1 MNLKGYFTYIFSIL
15 FFLFILVP
23 YSSGQQKG
31 SINIRNYTPI
41 EYLSHSQNWAI
52 IQDMNGIMYFGNS
65 AGILEF
71 DGVRWQTIELSNKA
85 LGRSLDI
92 NNAGRIYVGG
102 VGDIGFLKPND
113 KGEII
118 FQTLTNLLSEKDRDF
133 QDVWYTHCS
142 GEKVYFITNNKVFV
156 YADGEINVLNK
167 NYYFGPTFSI
177 GNRTF
182 VNSWDKGLQQIV
194 ADTLSDI
201 PNGDFFIGKAV
212 SFINLITDSKVVVGT
227 MNSGVFTFEINND
240 KSLSEI
246 SNIKKFTIGTGDILD
261 NSTIY
266 CGDVSENGDIAIG
279 TLTKGVFVVNQNGD
293 ILRRVDNGLR
303 NKLIWNVFFDKEST
317 LWLATNNGISKTDI
331 ESPIVFWDNNAGISS
346 PVDNIISFNDTLFFA
361 GFGGVRYIHD
371 NQVDF
376 VSNLKTECYFLFD
389 FKIPNTNS
397 NILLAS
403 TLDNGIV
410 EIKGLKFEKVINVVS
425 WSLLQSSSDSSL
437 LYIASD
443 KGLFIA
449 KYDNS
454 KWAILGRVEGINDNI
469 RDIQQDKNG
478 NIWLCTFLNGVIR
491 IIPSM
496 DILKPKDI
504 IYYGLE
510 EGLPALT
517 ELEIEVFEGEMIFLT
532 SNGLF
537 HFNEKTSL
545 FEPDDI
551 FGKEYCNS
559 SQSITEIVIDGK
571 QQAWIAGVKNK
582 KDWIIV
588 FNQDE
593 KGKYVEIESYALSL
607 LPPMSIGKIFVDN
620 QNTVW
625 IGSSEGLYKFSGDVN
640 KSSKAFKTLIRSV
653 ITEADTLFPAT
664 FNLNNNSIVGKSL
677 TENLQITYNHNSV
690 LFQFAAPNF
699 SQEES
704 TLYQT
709 WLQGFKGGWSV
720 WSTDTKK
727 EYINLSEGNYI
738 FHVRSKN
745 IFNVLG
751 EEATF
756 EFTIEPP
763 IYRTFW
769 AFILY
774 FLILVSIVILV
785 VFLNGKRLILVN
797 RKLERI
803 VEERTNKIVIQK
815 EELQSQSEN
824 LQVLNE
830 ELKQRNNEIEE
841 QHGKLVDLNAT
852 KNRFF
857 NIIAHDLRSPFQSL
871 IGLSDLLST
880 DADNFTEDDIREFN
894 SAIRESAQSGFA
906 LLENLLE
913 WARTQTSHI
922 DFNPQKIS
930 LNYIIEDNFQINRG
944 AATNKKIELKSNII
958 NDVFLFADSNM
969 LNTVF
974 RNLISNA
981 IKFTPQNGSVT
992 VSAHENNNL
1001 LILSI
1006 EDNGVGIEK
1015 SDIDK
1020 LFRIDTKFSTTGT
1033 ANETGTGLGLLL
1045 CKEFVEKNEGTISV
1059 ESTIGKGSKFILSF
1073 PAFKE

>member
-1 MNLKGYFTYIFSIL
+1 MNLKGYFTYIFLIL
-15 FFLFILVP
+15 FFLFIAVS

-65 AGILEF
+65 AGVLQF
-71 DGVRWQTIELSNKA
+71 DGVRWRTIELSNNA

-92 NNAGRIYVGG
+92 DSSGRIYVGG
-102 VGDIGFLKPND
+102 VGDFGFLKPNN
-113 KGEII
+113 KGEIV
-118 FQTLTNLLSEKDRDF
+118 FQTLVHLLPEIDRDF

-142 GEKVYFITNNKVFV
+142 GDKVYFNTNNKVFILHK
-156 YADGEINVLNK
+156 GEIKILDND
-167 NYYFGPTFSI
+167 YYFGPAFSF
-177 GNRTF
+177 GNRAF
-182 VNSWDKGLQQIV
+182 VNSWDKGLQQMV
-194 ADTLSDI
+194 ADTLSDF
-201 PNGDFFIGKAV
+201 PNGNFFIDKAV
-212 SFINLITDSKVVVGT
+212 SFINLISDTRVVVGT

-246 SNIKKFTIGTGDILD
+246 SDIKKFTIGSGHILD

-279 TLTKGVFVVNQNGD
+279 TLSKGVFVVNKNGD
-293 ILRRVDNGLR
+293 ILRRIDNGLR

-317 LWLATNNGISKTDI
+317 LWLATNNGISKTDV
-331 ESPIVFWDNNAGISS
+331 ESPIVFWDNNAGIAS
-346 PVDNIISFNDTLFFA
+346 PVENIISFNDTLFFA
-361 GFGGVRYIHD
+361 GFGGVRYLHD

-376 VSNLKTECYFLFD
+376 VSDLKKECYFLFD
-389 FKIPNTNS
+389 FKIPNSSS

-403 TLDNGIV
+403 TIDNGIV
-410 EIKGLKFEKVINVVS
+410 EIEGLNFNKVINVIS
-425 WSLLQSSSDSSL
+425 WNLSQSSTDSSL
-437 LYIASD
+437 LYIATD
-443 KGLFIA
+443 KGLSVA
-449 KYDNS
+449 RYNNT
-454 KWAILGRVEGINDNI
+454 KWELLGRMEGVNGNV
-469 RDIQQDKNG
+469 RDIQQDENG
-478 NIWLCTFLNGVIR
+478 NIWLSTFLNGIIK
-491 IIPSM
+491 IIPSE
-496 DILKPKDI
+496 DVLKPKEVI
-504 IYYGLE
+504 LYGLE
-510 EGLPALT
+510 DGLPALT
-517 ELEIEVFEGEMIFLT
+517 ELETSVYEGEVIFLT
-532 SNGLF
+532 SAGLF

-545 FEPDDI
+545 FEPDDT

-559 SQSITEIVIDGK
+559 SQSITEIVKDGK
-571 QQAWIAGVKNK
+571 QQTWIAGVKNK
-582 KDWIIV
+582 KDWIVV
-588 FNQDE
+588 FTQDE
-593 KGKYVEIESYALSL
+593 NGKYVEIESDALSL
-607 LPPMSIGKIFVDN
+607 LPPMSISKIFVDP

-640 KSSKAFKTLIRSV
+640 KFSKAFKTLVRSV
-653 ITEADTLFPAT
+653 ITEADTLYPVT
-664 FNLNNNSIVGKSL
+664 L
-677 TENLQITYNHNSV
+677 NSV
-690 LFQFAAPNF
+690 NINVVEKPLADKLKINYDNNTVVFQFAAPNY

-709 WLQGFKGGWSV
+709 WLQGFKGGWSA

-727 EYINLSEGNYI
+727 EYINLSEGDYT

-745 IFNVLG
+745 IFNVIG
-751 EEATF
+751 EEASY
-756 EFTIEPP
+756 EFTVNPP

-774 FLILVSIVILV
+774 LLILISLFIFV
-785 VFLNGKRLILVN
+785 VYLNGKRLILVN
-797 RKLERI
+797 RRLERI
-803 VEERTNKIVIQK
+803 VEERTNKIIIQK

-841 QHGKLVDLNAT
+841 QHGELVELNAT

-871 IGLSDLLST
+871 IGLSELLST
-880 DADNFTEDDIREFN
+880 DADSFSESDIKEFN
-894 SAIRESAQSGFA
+894 AAISESAQSGFA

-913 WARTQTSHI
+913 WARAQTSHI
-922 DFNPQKIS
+922 DFNPEKIS
-930 LNYIIEDNFQINRG
+930 VNSIIKENFQINSG
-944 AATNKKIELKSNII
+944 PAASKKIELKSNLVK
-958 NDVFLFADSNM
+958 DVFLFADSNM

-974 RNLISNA
+974 RNLISNS

-992 VSAHENNNL
+992 VSVQEKNDQ

-1059 ESTIGKGSKFILSF
+1059 ESTIGKGSRFILCF
-1073 PAFKE
+1073 PTFKE